1 MGIGKLNIQELK
13 EAKMNEEDLWHKE
26 TMGDPVFIISPSRIG
41 AGSSEINGG
50 WDEGYRDAPAY
61 FSGWGV

>member
-1 MGIGKLNIQELK
+1 
-13 EAKMNEEDLWHKE
+13 MNEEEDLWHKE
-26 TMGDPVFIISPSRIG
+26 TVGYPVFIISPSRIG
-41 AGSSEINGG
+41 AGSGDINGG